1 MTDKYLF
8 SYNNVKIVRNFLT
21 SIAMEAP
28 FKGILDSY
36 RPENSH
42 YDEVF
47 GDPGEPKEH
56 YRSIFEKFNQFS
68 LDDFERINNE
78 VKTAFFNQGITFAV
92 YSEDKKPDE
101 RIFPFDLFPR
111 IIPNQEWMQLEK
123 GVIQRNKAINLFL
136 HDLYHKKMILKDKVV
151 PADLIFSSKNYL
163 KEMIDFT
170 PEGGIYTHISGTD
183 LIKHTD
189 GQYYILEDNLR
200 CPSGVSYVLSNR
212 LALKKSLFDLF
223 NKLQTKTIY
232 QYPEQ
237 LLEILKTVK
246 PKGRENPTIV
256 VVTPG
261 MYNSAY
267 FEHSFLAQK
276 MGIPL
281 VEGRDLFVDKNI
293 VYMKTIH
300 GPIRVDV
307 IYRRVDDEFIDPL
320 CFRKDSMLGVPGLMN
335 AYRAGNVTLA
345 NAPGTGVADDKAV
358 YHYVPDI
365 IKYYLNE
372 EPILNNVQTYHC
384 ENESEC
390 SYVLENIDKLVV
402 KPVDES
408 GGYGITIGTTLTR
421 AEIEEVKV
429 RIKSNPRKY
438 IAQPIMSL
446 SVHATFIEE
455 TKEFEP
461 RHIDL
466 RTFCLMGKDTE
477 YILKGG
483 LTRVALKKGN
493 LIVNSS
499 QGGGS
504 KDTWVLD

>member
-1 MTDKYLF
+1 
-8 SYNNVKIVRNFLT
+8 
-21 SIAMEAP
+21 MEQQM
-28 FKGILDSY
+28 KGILDSY
-36 RPENSH
+36 HLESSH
-42 YDEVF
+42 FDEVF
-47 GDPGEPKEH
+47 TASKDSKGH
-56 YRSIFEKFNQFS
+56 YQTIVERFNQLS
-68 LDDFERINNE
+68 LVDFERINNE

-92 YSEDKKPDE
+92 YSDDKKPDE

-111 IIPNQEWMQLEK
+111 IIPIDEWMQLET

-136 HDLYHKKMILKDKVV
+136 HDIYHKKQILKDKVV
-151 PADLIFSSKNYL
+151 PADLVFSSNNYL

-189 GQYYILEDNLR
+189 GKYYILEDNLR

-212 LALKKSLFDLF
+212 MALKKSLFDLF
-223 NKLQTKTIY
+223 NKLKTRTVY
-232 QYPEQ
+232 QYPEH
-237 LLEILKTVK
+237 LLEMLKTVK
-246 PKGRENPTIV
+246 PKNTENPTVV

-276 MGIPL
+276 MGVPL
-281 VEGRDLFVDKNI
+281 VEGRDLYVDKDF

-300 GPIRVDV
+300 GPIKVDV

-320 CFRKDSMLGVPGLMN
+320 VFRKDSMLGVPGLMN

-358 YHYVPDI
+358 YNYVPDI
-365 IKYYLNE
+365 IKYYLSE
-372 EPILNNVQTYHC
+372 EPILNNVQTYRC
-384 ENESEC
+384 EKEPDMK
-390 SYVLENIDKLVV
+390 YVLENVDKLVV

-408 GGYGITIGTTLTR
+408 GGYGITIGTTLTK
-421 AEIEEVKV
+421 EQIEEVKV
-429 RIKSNPRKY
+429 RVKSNPRKY

-446 SVHATFIEE
+446 SVHPTFIED

-466 RTFCLMGKDTE
+466 RTFCLMGKNTE

-483 LTRVALKKGN
+483 LTRVALRRGN

-504 KDTWVLD
+504 KDTWVVD

>member
-1 MTDKYLF
+1 MKEQT
-8 SYNNVKIVRNFLT
+8 N
-21 SIAMEAP
+21 
-28 FKGILDSY
+28 GILNGY
-36 RPENSH
+36 KLEETH
-42 YDEVF
+42 FEEVF
-47 GDPGEPKEH
+47 TRQNGVKPH
-56 YRSIFEKFNQFS
+56 YQNTVDRFKQFS
-68 LDDFERINNE
+68 LADFERLNNE

-92 YSEDKKPDE
+92 YSESKKPDE

-111 IIPNQEWMQLEK
+111 IIPAEEWTKLET
-123 GVIQRNKAINLFL
+123 GVVQRNRAINLFL
-136 HDLYHKKMILKDKVV
+136 EDIYHSKKILKDKVV

-163 KEMIDFT
+163 KEMVDFS

-183 LIKHTD
+183 LIKHSD
-189 GQYYILEDNLR
+189 GEYYILEDNLR

-212 LALKKSLFDLF
+212 MALKKSLYDLF
-223 NKLQTKTIY
+223 DKLNTKTVY

-246 PKGRENPTIV
+246 PKNTDNPTVV

-281 VEGRDLFVDKNI
+281 VEGRDLFVEKDI
-293 VYMKTIH
+293 VYMKTIY
-300 GPIRVDV
+300 GPKKVDV

-320 CFRKDSMLGVPGLMN
+320 VFRKDSMLGIPGLIS

-358 YHYVPDI
+358 YHYVPAI
-365 IKYYLNE
+365 IKYYLGE

-384 ENESEC
+384 EKDSDFK
-390 SYVLENIDKLVV
+390 YVLENIDKLVV

-408 GGYGITIGTTLTR
+408 GGYGISIGTKLTKE
-421 AEIEEVKV
+421 EIEEVKI
-429 RIKSNPRKY
+429 RIKSDRRKY

-446 SVHATFIEE
+446 SVHPTFVEE

-466 RTFCLMGKDTE
+466 RTFSLMGKNKT
-477 YILKGG
+477 YTLKGG

>member
-1 MTDKYLF
+1 MKEQMD
-8 SYNNVKIVRNFLT
+8 
-21 SIAMEAP
+21 
-28 FKGILDSY
+28 GILDSY
-36 RPENSH
+36 KFESSH
-42 YDEVF
+42 FDEVF
-47 GDPGEPKEH
+47 VNAKTPKEH
-56 YRSIFEKFNQFS
+56 YQSIVERFNQLS
-68 LDDFERINNE
+68 LADFERINNE
-78 VKTAFFNQGITFAV
+78 VKMAFFNQGITFAV
-92 YSEDKKPDE
+92 YSNDKKADE

-111 IIPNQEWMQLEK
+111 LIAKHEWQQLET

-136 HDLYHKKMILKDKVV
+136 HDIYHKKQILKDKVV
-151 PADLIFSSKNYL
+151 PADLIFSSKSYL

-189 GQYYILEDNLR
+189 GEYYILEDNLR

-212 LALKKSLFDLF
+212 MALKKSLFDLF
-223 NKLQTKTIY
+223 DKLKIQTVY
-232 QYPEQ
+232 QYPEH

-246 PKGRENPTIV
+246 PQNTENPTVV

-276 MGIPL
+276 MGVPL
-281 VEGRDLFVDKNI
+281 VEGRDLFVDKDF
-293 VYMKTIH
+293 VYMKTIR
-300 GPIRVDV
+300 GPKKVDV

-320 CFRKDSMLGVPGLMN
+320 CFRQDSMLGVAGLMN

-358 YHYVPDI
+358 YNYVPDI

-372 EPILNNVQTYHC
+372 EPILNNVKTYRC
-384 ENESEC
+384 EKENDMK
-390 SYVLENIDKLVV
+390 YVLENIDKLVV

-408 GGYGITIGTTLTR
+408 GGYGITIGTTLTK
-421 AEIEEVKV
+421 EQIEEVKTRV
-429 RIKSNPRKY
+429 KANPRKY

-466 RTFCLMGKDTE
+466 RTFSLMGKNTE
-477 YILKGG
+477 FILKGG
-483 LTRVALKKGN
+483 LTRVALKRGN

-504 KDTWVLD
+504 KDTWVLG

>member
-1 MTDKYLF
+1 M
-8 SYNNVKIVRNFLT
+8 
-21 SIAMEAP
+21 
-28 FKGILDSY
+28 DSY
-36 RPENSH
+36 TKEDSH

-47 GDPGEPKEH
+47 KESGEPKEH
-56 YRSIFEKFNQFS
+56 YQRIVERFNQYS
-68 LDDFERINNE
+68 VADFERINNE
-78 VKTAFFNQGITFAV
+78 VKAAFFNQGITFAV

-111 IIPNQEWMQLEK
+111 IIPGREWSQLEN
-123 GVIQRNKAINLFL
+123 GVIQRNRAINLFL
-136 HDLYHKKMILKDKVV
+136 DDLYHKKKILKDKVV

-163 KEMIDFT
+163 KEMVDFT
-170 PEGGIYTHISGTD
+170 PAGGIYTHISGTD

-189 GQYYILEDNLR
+189 GKYYILEDNLR

-212 LALKKSLFDLF
+212 LALKKSFFDLF
-223 NKLQTKTIY
+223 TKLQTKTIY

-246 PKGRENPTIV
+246 PKNTEVPTIV

-281 VEGRDLFVDKNI
+281 VEGRDLFVDRNF

-300 GPIRVDV
+300 GPTRVDV

-372 EPILNNVQTYHC
+372 EPILNNVLTYHC
-384 ENESEC
+384 DKEEDC
-390 SYVLENIDKLVV
+390 RYVLENIDKLVV

-408 GGYGITIGTTLTR
+408 GGYGITIGTSLTK

-466 RTFCLMGKDTE
+466 RTFCLMGKE
-477 YILKGG
+477 SAYILKGG

>member
-1 MTDKYLF
+1 
-8 SYNNVKIVRNFLT
+8 
-21 SIAMEAP
+21 MEQQM
-28 FKGILDSY
+28 KGILDSY
-36 RPENSH
+36 HLESTH
-42 YDEVF
+42 FDEVF
-47 GDPGEPKEH
+47 TASKDSKGH
-56 YRSIFEKFNQFS
+56 YQTIVERFNQLS
-68 LDDFERINNE
+68 LVDFERINNE

-92 YSEDKKPDE
+92 YSDDKKPDE

-111 IIPNQEWMQLEK
+111 IIPIDEWMQLET

-136 HDLYHKKMILKDKVV
+136 HDIYHKKQILKDKVV
-151 PADLIFSSKNYL
+151 PADLVFSSNNYL

-189 GQYYILEDNLR
+189 GKYYILEDNLR

-212 LALKKSLFDLF
+212 MALKKSLFDLF
-223 NKLQTKTIY
+223 NKLKTRTVY
-232 QYPEQ
+232 QYPEH
-237 LLEILKTVK
+237 LLEMLKTVK
-246 PKGRENPTIV
+246 PKNTENPTVV

-276 MGIPL
+276 MGVPL
-281 VEGRDLFVDKNI
+281 VEGRDLYVDKDF

-300 GPIRVDV
+300 GPIKVDV

-320 CFRKDSMLGVPGLMN
+320 VFRKDSMLGVPGLMN

-358 YHYVPDI
+358 YNYVPDI
-365 IKYYLNE
+365 IKYYLSE
-372 EPILNNVQTYHC
+372 EPILNNVQTYRC
-384 ENESEC
+384 EKEPDMK
-390 SYVLENIDKLVV
+390 YVLENVDKLVV

-408 GGYGITIGTTLTR
+408 GGYGITIGTTLTK
-421 AEIEEVKV
+421 EQIEEVKV
-429 RIKSNPRKY
+429 RVKSNPRKY

-446 SVHATFIEE
+446 SVHPTFIED

-466 RTFCLMGKDTE
+466 RTFCLMGKNTE

-483 LTRVALKKGN
+483 LTRVALRRGN

-504 KDTWVLD
+504 KDTWVVD

>member
-1 MTDKYLF
+1 MQQQM
-8 SYNNVKIVRNFLT
+8 N
-21 SIAMEAP
+21 
-28 FKGILDSY
+28 GILDTY
-36 RPENSH
+36 HLEGSH
-42 YDEVF
+42 FDEVYT
-47 GDPGEPKEH
+47 ESKYPKEH
-56 YRSIFEKFNQFS
+56 YETIVERFNQLS
-68 LDDFERINNE
+68 MTDFERINNE
-78 VKTAFFNQGITFAV
+78 VKTTFFNQGITFAV
-92 YSEDKKPDE
+92 YSNDKKADE

-111 IIPNQEWMQLEK
+111 IIPYKEWMHLET

-136 HDLYHKKMILKDKVV
+136 HDIYHKKQILKDKVV

-212 LALKKSLFDLF
+212 MALKKSLFELF
-223 NKLQTKTIY
+223 NKLKTRTIY

-246 PKGRENPTIV
+246 PKNTEVPAVV

-276 MGIPL
+276 MGVPL
-281 VEGRDLFVDKNI
+281 VEGRDLYVEKDV

-300 GPIRVDV
+300 GPIKVDV

-320 CFRKDSMLGVPGLMN
+320 VFRKDSMIGVPGLMN

-358 YHYVPDI
+358 YNYVPDI

-372 EPILNNVQTYHC
+372 EPILNNVQTYRC
-384 ENESEC
+384 EKEQDMK
-390 SYVLENIDKLVV
+390 YVLENIDKLVV

-408 GGYGITIGTTLTR
+408 GGYGITIGTTL
-421 AEIEEVKV
+421 AKEQIEEVKV
-429 RIKSNPRKY
+429 RVKSNPRKY

-446 SVHATFIEE
+446 SVHPTFIDD

-466 RTFCLMGKDTE
+466 RTFCLMGKNTE

-483 LTRVALKKGN
+483 LTRVALRRGN

-504 KDTWVLD
+504 KDTWVVD

>member
-1 MTDKYLF
+1 MKQLK
-8 SYNNVKIVRNFLT
+8 N
-21 SIAMEAP
+21 
-28 FKGILDSY
+28 GILDSY
-36 RPENSH
+36 TLGNIH
-42 YDEVF
+42 YDEIY
-47 GDPGEPKEH
+47 GDSKQPRDH
-56 YRSIFEKFNQFS
+56 YATMVERFNQLS
-68 LDDFERINNE
+68 LIDFERINNE
-78 VKTAFFNQGITFAV
+78 VKTAFLNQGITFAV
-92 YSEDKKPDE
+92 YAEDKKPDE
-101 RIFPFDLFPR
+101 RIFPFDLIPR
-111 IIPNQEWMQLEK
+111 IIPNSEWMQLEK

-136 HDLYHKKMILKDKVV
+136 HDIYHQKKILKDKVV
-151 PADLIFSSKNYL
+151 PADLIFTSKNYL

-170 PEGGIYTHISGTD
+170 PEGGIYIHISGTD
-183 LIKHTD
+183 LIKHTN
-189 GQYYILEDNLR
+189 GEYYILEDNLR

-212 LALKKSLFDLF
+212 VALKKSLFELID
-223 NKLQTKTIY
+223 KLKTKAIY
-232 QYPEQ
+232 QYPEH
-237 LLEILKTVK
+237 LLEMLKSVK
-246 PKGRENPTIV
+246 PKNTDNPTIV

-261 MYNSAY
+261 MFNSAY

-276 MGIPL
+276 MGIQL
-281 VEGRDLFVDKNI
+281 VEGRDLFVEKDF
-293 VYMKTIH
+293 VYMKTIY
-300 GPIRVDV
+300 GPIKVDV

-320 CFRKDSMLGVPGLMN
+320 CFRKDSMLGVAGLMN

-372 EPILNNVQTYHC
+372 QPILNNVETFHC
-384 ENESEC
+384 ENESEGK
-390 SYVLENIDKLVV
+390 YVLENIDKLVV

-408 GGYGITIGTTLTR
+408 GGYGITIGNRLTK

-446 SVHATFIEE
+446 SVHATYIEE
-455 TKEFEP
+455 SKEFEP

-466 RTFCLMGKDTE
+466 RTFCLMGKDEE
-477 YILKGG
+477 YVLKGG

>member
-1 MTDKYLF
+1 MRTINTEAMKQH
-8 SYNNVKIVRNFLT
+8 NN
-21 SIAMEAP
+21 
-28 FKGILDSY
+28 GILDAY
-36 RPENSH
+36 IHETTH
-42 YDEVF
+42 FDEVF
-47 GDPGEPKEH
+47 TDSKEPREH
-56 YRSIFEKFNQFS
+56 YRSIVERFNQFS
-68 LDDFERINNE
+68 LADYERINNE

-92 YSEDKKPDE
+92 YSDDKKPDE

-111 IIPNQEWMQLEK
+111 IIPNKEWMQLET

-136 HDLYHKKMILKDKVV
+136 HDIYHKKQILKDKVV

-163 KEMIDFT
+163 KEMIDFS
-170 PEGGIYTHISGTD
+170 PVGGIYTHISGTD
-183 LIKHTD
+183 LIKHVD
-189 GQYYILEDNLR
+189 GKYYILEDNLR

-212 LALKKSLFDLF
+212 MALKKSLFDLF
-223 NKLQTKTIY
+223 DKLKTKTVY
-232 QYPEQ
+232 QYPEH

-246 PKGRENPTIV
+246 PENVENPTVV

-281 VEGRDLFVDKNI
+281 VEGRDLFVEKDK
-293 VYMKTIH
+293 VYMKTIY
-300 GPIRVDV
+300 GPKKVDV
-307 IYRRVDDEFIDPL
+307 IYRRVDDDFIDPL
-320 CFRKDSMLGVPGLMN
+320 CFRKDSMLGVPGIMN

-365 IKYYLNE
+365 IRYYLNE

-384 ENESEC
+384 ENESDIK
-390 SYVLENIDKLVV
+390 YVLENIDKLVV

-408 GGYGITIGTTLTR
+408 GGYGITIGTNLTKQ
-421 AEIEEVKV
+421 EIEEVKV
-429 RIKSNPRKY
+429 RIKANPRKY

-446 SVHATFIEE
+446 SVHATFIDE
-455 TKEFEP
+455 TKAFEP

-466 RTFCLMGKDTE
+466 RTFSLMGKNKE
-477 YILKGG
+477 YMLKGG
-483 LTRVALKKGN
+483 LSRVALRKGN

>member
-1 MTDKYLF
+1 M
-8 SYNNVKIVRNFLT
+8 N
-21 SIAMEAP
+21 
-28 FKGILDSY
+28 GILDSY
-36 RPENSH
+36 NPERFH
-42 YDEVF
+42 FDEVF
-47 GDPGEPKEH
+47 TEVKNSKEH
-56 YRSIFEKFNQFS
+56 YQTIVKRFNQFS
-68 LDDFERINNE
+68 LADFERINNE

-92 YSEDKKPDE
+92 YSDAKKPDE

-111 IIPNQEWMQLEK
+111 IIPNDEWLKLEN

-136 HDLYHKKMILKDKVV
+136 DDIYHKKLILKDKIV

-163 KEMIDFT
+163 KEMADFT
-170 PEGGIYTHISGTD
+170 PEGGVYTHICGTD

-212 LALKKSLFDLF
+212 MALKKSLFELF
-223 NKLQTKTIY
+223 DKLKTKTVY

-246 PKGRENPTIV
+246 PKNTDIPAVV

-276 MGIPL
+276 MGVPL
-281 VEGRDLFVDKNI
+281 VEGRDLFVEKDF

-300 GPIRVDV
+300 GPKRVDV

-320 CFRKDSMLGVPGLMN
+320 VFRKDSMLGVPGLMS

-372 EPILNNVQTYHC
+372 EPILNNVKTYHC
-384 ENESEC
+384 EKESEMK
-390 SYVLENIDKLVV
+390 YVLENIATLVV

-408 GGYGITIGTTLTR
+408 GGYGITIGTTLT
-421 AEIEEVKV
+421 ADQIEEVKV

-466 RTFCLMGKDTE
+466 RTFSLMGKNTE

-483 LTRVALKKGN
+483 LTRVALRRGN

>member
-1 MTDKYLF
+1 MKQPA
-8 SYNNVKIVRNFLT
+8 N
-21 SIAMEAP
+21 
-28 FKGILDSY
+28 GILDSY
-36 RPENSH
+36 SLNNSH

-47 GDPGEPKEH
+47 KESKEPKEH
-56 YRSIFEKFNQFS
+56 YNSIVERFNQLS
-68 LDDFERINNE
+68 LSDFERINNE

-92 YSEDKKPDE
+92 YAEDKKPDE

-111 IIPNQEWMQLEK
+111 IIPSQEWMHLEQ

-136 HDLYHKKMILKDKVV
+136 DDIYHKKLILKNKVV

-163 KEMIDFT
+163 KEMVDFT

-183 LIKHTD
+183 LIKHAD

-223 NKLQTKTIY
+223 DKLKTKTVY

-246 PKGRENPTIV
+246 PKNVDAPTIV

-276 MGIPL
+276 MGVPL
-281 VEGRDLFVDKNI
+281 VEGRDLFVDKDF

-300 GPIRVDV
+300 GPKRVDV

-384 ENESEC
+384 EKESDMK
-390 SYVLENIDKLVV
+390 YVLENIDKLVV

-408 GGYGITIGTTLTR
+408 GGYGITIGTTLTK
-421 AEIEEVKV
+421 EQIEEVKV

-483 LTRVALKKGN
+483 LTRVALKRGN

-504 KDTWVLD
+504 KDTWVLG

>member
-1 MTDKYLF
+1 MKTF
-8 SYNNVKIVRNFLT
+8 NTGN
-21 SIAMEAP
+21 MEQ
-28 FKGILDSY
+28 KMNGILDSY
-36 RPENSH
+36 RLENSH
-42 YDEVF
+42 YDEVYA
-47 GDPGEPKEH
+47 EAKYPKEH
-56 YRSIFEKFNQFS
+56 YETIVERFNQ
-68 LDDFERINNE
+68 LTMTDFERINNE

-92 YSEDKKPDE
+92 YSDDKKPDE

-111 IIPNQEWMQLEK
+111 IIPNDEWMQLET

-136 HDLYHKKMILKDKVV
+136 HDIYHKKQILKDKVV

-170 PEGGIYTHISGTD
+170 PEGGIYTHICGTD
-183 LIKHTD
+183 LIKHAD
-189 GQYYILEDNLR
+189 GKYYILEDNLR

-212 LALKKSLFDLF
+212 MALKKSLFELF
-223 NKLQTKTIY
+223 NKLKTKTIY
-232 QYPEQ
+232 QYPEH

-246 PKGRENPTIV
+246 PKNTENPTVV

-276 MGIPL
+276 MGVTL
-281 VEGRDLFVDKNI
+281 VEGRDLYVEKDF

-300 GPIRVDV
+300 GPIKVDV

-320 CFRKDSMLGVPGLMN
+320 VFRKDSMLGVPGLMN

-358 YHYVPDI
+358 YNYVPDI

-372 EPILNNVQTYHC
+372 EPILNNVQTYRC
-384 ENESEC
+384 EREQDMK
-390 SYVLENIDKLVV
+390 YVLENVDKLVV

-408 GGYGITIGTTLTR
+408 GGYGITIGTTLTKDQ
-421 AEIEEVKV
+421 IEEVKV
-429 RIKSNPRKY
+429 RVKSNPRKY

-446 SVHATFIEE
+446 SVHPTFIDD

-466 RTFCLMGKDTE
+466 RTFCLMGKNTE

-483 LTRVALKKGN
+483 LTRVALRRGN

-504 KDTWVLD
+504 KDTWVVD

>member
-1 MTDKYLF
+1 MKEQV
-8 SYNNVKIVRNFLT
+8 N
-21 SIAMEAP
+21 
-28 FKGILDSY
+28 GILDSY
-36 RPENSH
+36 KFESSH
-42 YDEVF
+42 FDEVF
-47 GDPGEPKEH
+47 FNTMTPKEH
-56 YRSIFEKFNQFS
+56 YQSIVERFNQLS
-68 LDDFERINNE
+68 LADFERINNE

-92 YSEDKKPDE
+92 YSNDKKADE

-111 IIPNQEWMQLEK
+111 LIAKKEWQQLET

-136 HDLYHKKMILKDKVV
+136 HDIYHKKQILKDKIV

-189 GQYYILEDNLR
+189 GEYYILEDNLR

-212 LALKKSLFDLF
+212 MALKKSLFDLF
-223 NKLQTKTIY
+223 DKLKIQTVY
-232 QYPEQ
+232 QYPEH

-246 PKGRENPTIV
+246 PQNTENPTVV

-276 MGIPL
+276 MGVPL
-281 VEGRDLFVDKNI
+281 VEGRDLFVDKDF
-293 VYMKTIH
+293 VYMKTIR
-300 GPIRVDV
+300 GPKKVDV

-320 CFRKDSMLGVPGLMN
+320 CFRQDSMLGVAGLMN

-358 YHYVPDI
+358 YNYVPDI

-372 EPILNNVQTYHC
+372 EPILNNVKTYRC
-384 ENESEC
+384 EKETDMK
-390 SYVLENIDKLVV
+390 YVLENVDKLVV

-408 GGYGITIGTTLTR
+408 GGYGITIGTTLTK
-421 AEIEEVKV
+421 EQIEEVKTRV
-429 RIKSNPRKY
+429 KANPRKY

-446 SVHATFIEE
+446 SVHATFIED

-466 RTFCLMGKDTE
+466 RTFSLMGKNTE

-483 LTRVALKKGN
+483 LTRVALRRGN

-504 KDTWVLD
+504 KDTWVLG

>member
-1 MTDKYLF
+1 MKQQ
-8 SYNNVKIVRNFLT
+8 S
-21 SIAMEAP
+21 
-28 FKGILDSY
+28 KGILDSY
-36 RPENSH
+36 KPEHSH

-47 GDPGEPKEH
+47 NESLEPKEH
-56 YRSIFEKFNQFS
+56 YQSIVERFKQFS
-68 LDDFERINNE
+68 VTDFERVNNE

-92 YSEDKKPDE
+92 YAEDKKPDE

-111 IIPNQEWMQLEK
+111 IIPNQEWMQLER

-136 HDLYHKKMILKDKVV
+136 DDLYHKKLILKDKVV

-163 KEMIDFT
+163 KEMVDFT

-212 LALKKSLFDLF
+212 LALKKSFFDLF
-223 NKLQTKTIY
+223 TKLHTKTIY

-246 PKGRENPTIV
+246 PKNVETPTIV

-281 VEGRDLFVDKNI
+281 VEGRDLFVDKDF

-300 GPIRVDV
+300 GPKRVDV

-320 CFRKDSMLGVPGLMN
+320 CFRKDSMLGVPGLMS

-372 EPILNNVQTYHC
+372 EPILNNVRTYHC
-384 ENESEC
+384 ENELEC
-390 SYVLENIDKLVV
+390 KYVLENIGNLVV

-408 GGYGITIGTTLTR
+408 GGYGITIGTTLTKL
-421 AEIEEVKV
+421 EIEEVKA

-446 SVHATFIEE
+446 SVHATYIEE

-466 RTFCLMGKDTE
+466 RTFCLMGKNVE

>member
-1 MTDKYLF
+1 MKEQT
-8 SYNNVKIVRNFLT
+8 N
-21 SIAMEAP
+21 
-28 FKGILDSY
+28 GILNGY
-36 RPENSH
+36 KLEETH
-42 YDEVF
+42 FEEVF
-47 GDPGEPKEH
+47 TRQNGVKPH
-56 YRSIFEKFNQFS
+56 YQNTVDRFKQFS
-68 LDDFERINNE
+68 LADFERLNNE

-92 YSEDKKPDE
+92 YSESKKPDE

-111 IIPNQEWMQLEK
+111 IIPAEEWTKLET
-123 GVIQRNKAINLFL
+123 GVIQRNRAINLFL
-136 HDLYHKKMILKDKVV
+136 EDIYHSKKILKDKVV

-163 KEMIDFT
+163 KEMVDFS

-183 LIKHTD
+183 LIKHSD
-189 GQYYILEDNLR
+189 GEYYILEDNLR

-212 LALKKSLFDLF
+212 MALKKSLYDLF
-223 NKLQTKTIY
+223 DKLNTKTVY

-246 PKGRENPTIV
+246 PKNTDNPTVV

-281 VEGRDLFVDKNI
+281 VEGRDLFVEKDI
-293 VYMKTIH
+293 VYMKTIY
-300 GPIRVDV
+300 GPKKVDV

-320 CFRKDSMLGVPGLMN
+320 VFRKDSMLGIPGLIS

-358 YHYVPDI
+358 YHYVPAI
-365 IKYYLNE
+365 IKYYLGE

-384 ENESEC
+384 EKDSDFK
-390 SYVLENIDKLVV
+390 YVLENIDKLVV

-408 GGYGITIGTTLTR
+408 GGYGISIGTKLTKE
-421 AEIEEVKV
+421 EIEEVKT
-429 RIKSNPRKY
+429 RIKSDRRKY

-446 SVHATFIEE
+446 SVHPTFVEE

-466 RTFCLMGKDTE
+466 RTFSLMGKNKT
-477 YILKGG
+477 YTLKGG

>member
-1 MTDKYLF
+1 MKQQT
-8 SYNNVKIVRNFLT
+8 NGR
-21 SIAMEAP
+21 
-28 FKGILDSY
+28 ILDSY
-36 RPENSH
+36 AYGNTH

-47 GDPGEPKEH
+47 KETKEPKEH
-56 YRSIFEKFNQFS
+56 YQSIVERFNQLS
-68 LDDFERINNE
+68 LSDFERINNE

-92 YSEDKKPDE
+92 YSDDKKPDE

-111 IIPNQEWMQLEK
+111 IIPNDEWMKLET

-136 HDLYHKKMILKDKVV
+136 DDIYHKKLILKDKVV

-163 KEMIDFT
+163 KEMVDFT
-170 PEGGIYTHISGTD
+170 PQGGIYTHVSGTD
-183 LIKHTD
+183 LIKHID
-189 GQYYILEDNLR
+189 GEYYILEDNLR

-212 LALKKSLFDLF
+212 MALKKSLFDLF
-223 NKLQTKTIY
+223 DKLKAKTVY

-246 PKGRENPTIV
+246 PKNVDVPSIV

-276 MGIPL
+276 MGVPL
-281 VEGRDLFVDKNI
+281 VEGRDLFVEKDF
-293 VYMKTIH
+293 VYMKTMY
-300 GPIRVDV
+300 GPKKVDV

-320 CFRKDSMLGVPGLMN
+320 VFRKDSMLGVPGLMN

-372 EPILNNVQTYHC
+372 EPILNNVKTYHC
-384 ENESEC
+384 EKESEMK
-390 SYVLENIDKLVV
+390 YVLENIANLVV

-408 GGYGITIGTTLTR
+408 GGYGITIGTTLTNDQ
-421 AEIEEVKV
+421 IEEVKI

-466 RTFCLMGKDTE
+466 RTFCLMGKNTE

-483 LTRVALKKGN
+483 LTRVALKRGN

>member
-1 MTDKYLF
+1 MRQPA
-8 SYNNVKIVRNFLT
+8 N
-21 SIAMEAP
+21 
-28 FKGILDSY
+28 GILDSY
-36 RPENSH
+36 NLNSSH

-47 GDPGEPKEH
+47 NGSKEPKEH
-56 YRSIFEKFNQFS
+56 YNSIVERFNQLS
-68 LDDFERINNE
+68 LSDFERINNE

-92 YSEDKKPDE
+92 YAEDKKPDE

-111 IIPNQEWMQLEK
+111 IIPGQEWMQLEQ

-136 HDLYHKKMILKDKVV
+136 DDIYHKKLILKDKVV

-163 KEMIDFT
+163 KEMVDFT
-170 PEGGIYTHISGTD
+170 PEGGIYTHVSGTD

-223 NKLQTKTIY
+223 DKLKTKTVY

-246 PKGRENPTIV
+246 PKNSGIPNVV

-276 MGIPL
+276 MGVPL
-281 VEGRDLFVDKNI
+281 VEGRDLFVDRDF

-300 GPIRVDV
+300 GPKSVDV

-320 CFRKDSMLGVPGLMN
+320 CFRKDSMLGVPGLMS

-384 ENESEC
+384 EKEADMK
-390 SYVLENIDKLVV
+390 YVLENIGKLVV

-408 GGYGITIGTTLTR
+408 GGYGITIGTTLTKDQ
-421 AEIEEVKV
+421 IEEVKV

-483 LTRVALKKGN
+483 LTRVALKRGN

-504 KDTWVLD
+504 KDTWVLG

>member
-1 MTDKYLF
+1 
-8 SYNNVKIVRNFLT
+8 
-21 SIAMEAP
+21 MEQNTN
-28 FKGILDSY
+28 GILDSY
-36 RPENSH
+36 KLGNFH
-42 YDEVF
+42 FDEVF
-47 GDPGEPKEH
+47 KENKEPKTH
-56 YRSIFEKFNQFS
+56 YTSLVERFNQFS
-68 LDDFERINNE
+68 LADFERINNE
-78 VKTAFFNQGITFAV
+78 VKMAFFNQGITFAV

-111 IIPNQEWMQLEK
+111 IIPKEEWKKLET
-123 GVIQRNKAINLFL
+123 GIIQRNKAINLFL
-136 HDLYHKKMILKDKVV
+136 DDIYHKKLILKDKVV
-151 PADLIFSSKNYL
+151 PSELIFSSKNYL
-163 KEMIDFT
+163 KEMVDFS
-170 PEGGIYTHISGTD
+170 PEGGIYTHICGTD
-183 LIKHTD
+183 LIKHTN
-189 GQYYILEDNLR
+189 GEYYILEDNLR

-223 NKLQTKTIY
+223 DKLKTKTIY

-246 PKGRENPTIV
+246 PKNADIPNVV

-276 MGIPL
+276 MGVPL
-281 VEGRDLFVDKNI
+281 VEGRDLFVDKDF
-293 VYMKTIH
+293 VYMRTIY
-300 GPIRVDV
+300 GPKRVDV

-320 CFRKDSMLGVPGLMN
+320 CFRKDSMLGVPGLMS

-358 YHYVPDI
+358 YHYVPKI

-372 EPILNNVQTYHC
+372 EPILNNVKTYHC
-384 ENESEC
+384 ENESDMK
-390 SYVLENIDKLVV
+390 YVLENIGTLVV

-408 GGYGITIGTTLTR
+408 GGYGITIGTTLTI
-421 AEIEEVKV
+421 EQIEEVKT
-429 RIKSNPRKY
+429 RIKANPRKY

-466 RTFCLMGKDTE
+466 RTFCLMGKNTE

-483 LTRVALKKGN
+483 LTRVALRRGN

-504 KDTWVLD
+504 KDTWVLE

>member
-1 MTDKYLF
+1 MMQQA
-8 SYNNVKIVRNFLT
+8 N
-21 SIAMEAP
+21 
-28 FKGILDSY
+28 GILDSY
-36 RPENSH
+36 TLGNSH
-42 YDEVF
+42 YDEIYA
-47 GDPGEPKEH
+47 GTKQPRDH
-56 YRSIFEKFNQFS
+56 YVTMVERFNQLS
-68 LDDFERINNE
+68 LADFERINNE
-78 VKTAFFNQGITFAV
+78 VKTAFLNQGITFAV
-92 YSEDKKPDE
+92 YAEDKKPDE

-111 IIPNQEWMQLEK
+111 IIPNAEWMVLEK

-136 HDLYHKKMILKDKVV
+136 HDLYHKKNILKDKVV

-183 LIKHTD
+183 LIKHTN
-189 GQYYILEDNLR
+189 GEYYILEDNLR

-212 LALKKSLFDLF
+212 VALKKSLFDLF
-223 NKLQTKTIY
+223 DKLKTKAIY
-232 QYPEQ
+232 HYPEH
-237 LLEILKTVK
+237 LLEMLKSVK
-246 PKGRENPTIV
+246 PKNVDNPTIV

-276 MGIPL
+276 MGVQL
-281 VEGRDLFVDKNI
+281 VEGRDLFVEKDF
-293 VYMKTIH
+293 VYMKTIY

-320 CFRKDSMLGVPGLMN
+320 CFRKDSMLGVAGLMS

-372 EPILNNVQTYHC
+372 APILNNVETFHC
-384 ENESEC
+384 ENESEGK
-390 SYVLENIDKLVV
+390 YVLDNIDKLVV

-408 GGYGITIGTTLTR
+408 GGYGITIGNRLTK

-429 RIKSNPRKY
+429 RIKSNLRKY

-455 TKEFEP
+455 SKEFEP

-466 RTFCLMGKDTE
+466 RTFCLMGKNE
-477 YILKGG
+477 EFVLKGG

>member
-1 MTDKYLF
+1 
-8 SYNNVKIVRNFLT
+8 
-21 SIAMEAP
+21 ME
-28 FKGILDSY
+28 KQMEGILGSY
-36 RPENSH
+36 RLENYH
-42 YDEVF
+42 YDEVYT
-47 GDPGEPKEH
+47 EATYPKEH
-56 YRSIFEKFNQFS
+56 YQPILERFNQLS
-68 LDDFERINNE
+68 ISDFERINNE

-92 YSEDKKPDE
+92 YSDDKKPDE

-111 IIPNQEWMQLEK
+111 IIPYSEWIQLET

-136 HDLYHKKMILKDKVV
+136 HDIYHKKLILKDKVV

-183 LIKHTD
+183 LIKHAD
-189 GQYYILEDNLR
+189 GKYYILEDNLR

-212 LALKKSLFDLF
+212 MALKKSLFDLF
-223 NKLQTKTIY
+223 NKLKTRTIY

-237 LLEILKTVK
+237 LLEMLKTVK
-246 PKGRENPTIV
+246 PKNTEVPTVV

-281 VEGRDLFVDKNI
+281 VEGRDLYVEKDF

-300 GPIRVDV
+300 GPIKVDV

-320 CFRKDSMLGVPGLMN
+320 VFRKDSMLGVPGLIN

-358 YHYVPDI
+358 YNYVPDI

-372 EPILNNVQTYHC
+372 EPILNNVQTYRC
-384 ENESEC
+384 ERETDMK
-390 SYVLENIDKLVV
+390 YVLENIDKLVV

-408 GGYGITIGTTLTR
+408 GGYGITIGTTL
-421 AEIEEVKV
+421 AKEQIEEVKV
-429 RIKSNPRKY
+429 KVKSNPRKY

-446 SVHATFIEE
+446 SVHPTFIDD
-455 TKEFEP
+455 TKGFEP

-466 RTFCLMGKDTE
+466 RTFCLMGKNTE

-483 LTRVALKKGN
+483 LTRVALRRGN

-504 KDTWVLD
+504 KDTWVVD

>member
-1 MTDKYLF
+1 MKQ
-8 SYNNVKIVRNFLT
+8 V
-21 SIAMEAP
+21 
-28 FKGILDSY
+28 KGILDAY
-36 RPENSH
+36 TPGGSH

-47 GDPGEPKEH
+47 TGQNSPRGH
-56 YRSIFEKFNQFS
+56 YTTMVDRFNQLS
-68 LDDFERINNE
+68 LIDFERINNE
-78 VKTAFFNQGITFAV
+78 VKTAFLNQGITFAV
-92 YSEDKKPDE
+92 YAEDKKPDE

-111 IIPNQEWMQLEK
+111 IIPNSEWIQLEK

-136 HDLYHKKMILKDKVV
+136 HDIYHEKKILKDKVV
-151 PADLIFSSKNYL
+151 PAELIFSSKNYL
-163 KEMIDFT
+163 KEMVGFT
-170 PEGGIYTHISGTD
+170 PQGGIYTHISGTD
-183 LIKHTD
+183 LIKHAD
-189 GQYYILEDNLR
+189 GEYYILEDNLR

-212 LALKKSLFDLF
+212 VALKKSLFELF
-223 NKLQTKTIY
+223 NILKTKAIY
-232 QYPEQ
+232 HYPEQ
-237 LLEILKTVK
+237 LLDILKSVK
-246 PKGRENPTIV
+246 PKNTDNPTIV

-276 MGIPL
+276 MGVQL
-281 VEGRDLFVDKNI
+281 VEGRDLFVEKDF
-293 VYMKTIH
+293 VYMKTIY
-300 GPIRVDV
+300 GPIKVDV

-320 CFRKDSMLGVPGLMN
+320 CFRKDSMLGVAGLMN

-372 EPILNNVQTYHC
+372 LPILNNVQTFHC
-384 ENESEC
+384 EKESEGK
-390 SYVLENIDKLVV
+390 YVLKNIDKLVV

-408 GGYGITIGTTLTR
+408 GGYGITIGNKLTK
-421 AEIEEVKV
+421 AEIEQVKV

-455 TKEFEP
+455 SKEFEP

-466 RTFCLMGKDTE
+466 RTFCLMGKNE
-477 YILKGG
+477 EFVLKGG
-483 LTRVALKKGN
+483 LTRVALRKGN

-504 KDTWVLD
+504 KDTWVVD